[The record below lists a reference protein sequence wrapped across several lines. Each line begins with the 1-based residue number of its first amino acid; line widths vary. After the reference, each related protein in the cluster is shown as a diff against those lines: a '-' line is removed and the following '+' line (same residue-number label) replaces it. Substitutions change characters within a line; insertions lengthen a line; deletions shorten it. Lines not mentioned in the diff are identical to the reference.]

1 MTYKI
6 THDKEGC
13 IGCGACAAIDE
24 ENWEMTD
31 DGKSKLTGTDKEEK
45 EFPEGELD
53 KHKEVAEAC
62 PVDVIHIYKDNEK
75 LV

>member
-1 MTYKI
+1 MVYKI

-24 ENWEMTD
+24 KNWEMD
-31 DGKSKLTGTDKEEK
+31 DEGKSKLVGTDKEEK
-45 EFPEGELD
+45 EFPESELAS
-53 KHKEVAEAC
+53 HKETAEAC
-62 PVDVIHIYKDNEK
+62 PVNVIHVYKDDEK